1 MPMLADLDDPPKSRW
16 PAFVVGLVV
25 AAPVAG
31 LLAIGLLPWLY
42 GVMLGTA
49 EAFDAR
55 LRQED
60 AYMGAVC
67 GEHLQLPRDESL
79 CSCVLGA
86 EFPSLD
92 CRPQFLGW
100 TLARQADQCRDP
112 QLAGEAI
119 AFCSCVRSL
128 SEELEKLGDDDAKAR
143 RQVEGRYAN
152 CTELDDALSLPSADK
167 LSDTAEASPESPS
180 AVTAG

>member
-1 MPMLADLDDPPKSRW
+1 MPMLADLDDPPKARW
-16 PAFVVGLVV
+16 PGVVVGLVV

-31 LLAIGLLPWLY
+31 ALAIGLLPWLY

-67 GEHLQLPRDESL
+67 GEHLQVPRDENL

-92 CRPQFLGW
+92 CRPQFIGW
-100 TLARQADQCRDP
+100 TLARQHDQCQDP
-112 QLAGEAI
+112 ELAAEAI
-119 AFCSCVRSL
+119 AFCSCVGAL
-128 SEELEKLGDDDAKAR
+128 TGELEKLPGDDMKAR
-143 RQVEGRYAN
+143 RQVEGRYTN
-152 CTELDDALSLPSADK
+152 CTELDDALSLPAP
-167 LSDTAEASPESPS
+167 DTLGPGAS
-180 AVTAG
+180 